1 LNNFGTTHVELFE
14 ETMKTFPLLAVCLSL
29 GLAQTVSAQDR
40 DEVKVQAPKSHPKA
54 ASAAPRVAP
63 KVAPKAAPNAYRNPA
78 AAAPKVNRWQQSP
91 VHLPA
96 KQAYQQV
103 NPRIRSEADIP
114 RPNRWQ
120 QSVTPQQPV
129 ASQPNLPA
137 DAHFGANQDTPRP
150 LNKAPRAG
158 GAVQPEVNGGNT
170 RGNTGSG
177 NAWRHRN
184 FNNRTW
190 EDACRRHRR
199 EHHHRDWWLSH
210 FTRFAIFG
218 TGYYFWDAGYWYPA
232 YGYDPA
238 YNVYEYQEPIAAYG
252 DLEPTQVIA
261 SVQTELQRL
270 GYYPYEV
277 DGQMGPAT
285 REALANYQQD
295 YGLEVTSAIDE
306 PTLDSLGLL

>member
-1 LNNFGTTHVELFE
+1 
-14 ETMKTFPLLAVCLSL
+14 MKTFPLLAVCLSL

-40 DEVKVQAPKSHPKA
+40 DEVQAPKNRPKA
-54 ASAAPRVAP
+54 ASAAPHVAP
-63 KVAPKAAPNAYRNPA
+63 KVAAPKVAPNVYRNPA
-78 AAAPKVNRWQQSP
+78 AAAPPKVNRWQQPSVHQP
-91 VHLPA
+91 V
-96 KQAYQQV
+96 KQAYPQV

-120 QSVTPQQPV
+120 QAVVPQQPV
-129 ASQPNLPA
+129 GRQPNLPA
-137 DAHFGANQDTPRP
+137 DSRFGANSDMQRSIKTVPR
-150 LNKAPRAG
+150 G
-158 GAVQPEVNGGNT
+158 GGVVHPEVKAGRNIRGTGGGNN
-170 RGNTGSG
+170 GE
-177 NAWRHRN
+177 WRQRH

-218 TGYYFWDAGYWYPA
+218 TGYYFWDSGYWYPA
-232 YGYDPA
+232 YGYDPG
-238 YNVYEYQEPIAAYG
+238 YNVYEYEEPIAGYG

>member
-1 LNNFGTTHVELFE
+1 
-14 ETMKTFPLLAVCLSL
+14 MKTFPLLAVCLSL
-29 GLAQTVSAQDR
+29 GLAQTVTAQDR
-40 DEVKVQAPKSHPKA
+40 DEVQAPKARPKA
-54 ASAAPRVAP
+54 ASAAPHVAP
-63 KVAPKAAPNAYRNPA
+63 KVAPPRVAPNAYRNPA
-78 AAAPKVNRWQQSP
+78 NAAVPKVNRWQQPSVHPP
-91 VHLPA
+91 V
-96 KQAYQQV
+96 KQAYPQV

-120 QSVTPQQPV
+120 QAVVPQQPV
-129 ASQPNLPA
+129 VSQPNLPA
-137 DAHFGANQDTPRP
+137 DARFGANSDVPRSI
-150 LNKAPRAG
+150 NKVPRGAG
-158 GAVQPEVNGGNT
+158 VVHPEVNPGRNI
-170 RGNTGSG
+170 RGNTGGG
-177 NAWRHRN
+177 NNGEWRQRH

-190 EDACRRHRR
+190 EDACRRHHRG
-199 EHHHRDWWLSH
+199 EHHHRDWWLNH

-238 YNVYEYQEPIAAYG
+238 YNVYEYEEPIAGYG

-261 SVQTELQRL
+261 SVQTQLQRL

-277 DGQMGPAT
+277 DGEMGPAT
-285 REALANYQQD
+285 REALANFQQD